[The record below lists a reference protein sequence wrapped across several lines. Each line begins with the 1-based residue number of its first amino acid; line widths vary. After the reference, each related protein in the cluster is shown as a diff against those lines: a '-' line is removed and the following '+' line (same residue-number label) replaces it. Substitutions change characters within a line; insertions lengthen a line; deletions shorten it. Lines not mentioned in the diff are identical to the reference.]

1 MFLPVIKGL
10 VPQEMVMAIAAFIDF
25 CYLVRHS
32 HIDEANLQALD
43 NALVDFHHYRQ
54 IFISSGVCSQTI
66 SLPRQH
72 ALKHYHHH
80 IEEFGAPVG
89 LCTSIT
95 ENKHITAVKK
105 PYRKSSHNQPLG
117 EMLQINTRLD
127 KIELFKSKRI
137 ADGLYDLPLVPEEVQ
152 PIAPELDDNW
162 EQDRDDTNLKDAEED
177 HGIRSP
183 SMTTLGKT
191 KGK

>member
-1 MFLPVIKGL
+1 
-10 VPQEMVMAIAAFIDF
+10 MAIAAFIDF
-25 CYLVRHS
+25 CYLVRRS

-43 NALVDFHHYRQ
+43 KALVDFHHHHQ
-54 IFISSGVCSQTI
+54 IFSDSGVCSETI

-95 ENKHITAVKK
+95 ENKHIKAVKK
-105 PYRKSSHNQPLG
+105 PYRKSSHNRPLG

-137 ADGLYDLPLVPEEVQ
+137 AEGLYDLPLLPEEVQ
-152 PIAPELDDNW
+152 PIAPELDDKW
-162 EQDRDDTNLKDAEED
+162 EYYRDDTDLKDVEED
-177 HGIRSP
+177 SGGRSL
-183 SMTTLGKT
+183 SMITLAKTPGK
-191 KGK
+191 

>member
-1 MFLPVIKGL
+1 
-10 VPQEMVMAIAAFIDF
+10 MAIAAFTDF
-25 CYLVRHS
+25 CYLVCRS
-32 HIDEANLQALD
+32 HIDEASLQALD
-43 NALVDFHHYRQ
+43 KALVNFHHHRQ
-54 IFISSGVCSQTI
+54 IFSDSGVCSETI

-72 ALKHYHHH
+72 ALMHYHHH

-95 ENKHITAVKK
+95 ENKHISAVKK

-137 ADGLYDLPLVPEEVQ
+137 AEGLCDLPLLPEEVQ
-152 PIAPELDDNW
+152 PIAPELDVDW
-162 EQDRDDTNLKDAEED
+162 EEDRDDSDLNDVEED
-177 HGIRSP
+177 DGARSL
-183 SMTTLGKT
+183 SMTTLAKT
-191 KGK
+191 PGM